1 MEGPSFIGSSE
12 MADLNQSPSKR
23 FFDYLED
30 SIPKL
35 VLAPTF
41 LAALIFIYGFVLW
54 TAWISMTQSALL
66 PNYQISAGYKI
77 TNKALDEMRNEG
89 VSENILKKLRILEKR
104 RLTDKKSKFLRDVK
118 KQIGAEQMRIYKTL
132 ILKHSYSRDPL
143 FQYKKLFK
151 SDRWMVALKN
161 LLIFASLF
169 IATCIA
175 LGLILAI
182 FLDQRIRTEGALRTI
197 YLYPMALSFI
207 VTGAVWKWILNPG
220 LGLERLV
227 RDLGFVEFTFDWLV
241 NSKMAIYTVVI
252 AAVWQSTGF
261 VMALFLAGLR
271 GIDEAIIKAAQID
284 GASLPRI
291 YLRIIIPSLR
301 PAFLSAM
308 IILSHIAIKSFDL
321 VMVLTRG
328 GPGYS
333 SDLPATFMYAFAFNR
348 GRLGF
353 GASSA
358 MMMFFA
364 VMAIIIPYLYS
375 ELRKTR
381 YA

>member
-1 MEGPSFIGSSE
+1 
-12 MADLNQSPSKR
+12 MADLNPSPSKR

-30 SIPKL
+30 AIPKL

-41 LAALIFIYGFVLW
+41 AAALIFVYGFILW

-66 PNYQISAGYKI
+66 PSYKIAAGYKI
-77 TNKALDEMRNEG
+77 TNKALNEMKDAG
-89 VSENILKKLRILEKR
+89 VSENILTKLRILEKR
-104 RLTDKKSKFLRDVK
+104 ERTNKKSKFLRDIK
-118 KQIGAEQMRIYKTL
+118 RQIGAEKTRIYKDT
-132 ILKHSYSRDPL
+132 ILTHSYSQDPL

-151 SDRWMVALKN
+151 SDRWMVALRN
-161 LLIFASLF
+161 LLIFAGLF
-169 IATCIA
+169 IAACIL

-182 FLDQRIRTEGALRTI
+182 FLDQRIRVEGALRTI

-207 VTGAVWKWILNPG
+207 VTGAAWKWILNPD

-227 RDLGFVEFTFDWLV
+227 RNLGFVDFNFDWLV
-241 NSKMAIYTVVI
+241 NSEMAIYTVVI

-271 GIDEAIIKAAQID
+271 GIDDAIIKAAQVD

-301 PAFLSAM
+301 PAFLSTM

-328 GPGYS
+328 GPGYA